1 MGSCE
6 FGEGAKTVAMEIIW
20 LGHACFRLRSDDL
33 VVVTDPYPGSIGL
46 RPETRPATVV
56 TVSNSHP
63 NHSNRLEVGGSPKVF
78 DSPGEYEYSGIAAR
92 GVMTSLKEDQP
103 QGERNVA
110 YSIVMDNVNV
120 CHLGD
125 ITTPLTTRQAEELQ
139 PVDVLL
145 APAGGGCT
153 LDLERILQLMQDLDP
168 KIVIPMHYQIPG
180 VTEPLG
186 NLDAFLQLMGV
197 SDVQPRRSLTVT
209 TGNLPANMQVTILE
223 SRART
228 G

>member
-1 MGSCE
+1 
-6 FGEGAKTVAMEIIW
+6 MEITW

-33 VVVTDPYPGSIGL
+33 VVVTDPFPSSLGL
-46 RPETRPATVV
+46 RPENRQATVV

-63 NHSNRLEVGGSPKVF
+63 NHNNRLEVGGAPKVF
-78 DSPGEYEYSGIAAR
+78 DAPGEYEYSGVAAR
-92 GVMTSLKEDQP
+92 GVMTTLKEGQP
-103 QGERNVA
+103 QKERNVA

-125 ITTPLTTRQAEELQ
+125 IATPLTTRQVEELQ

-153 LDLERILQLMQDLDP
+153 LELERILQIMQDLDP

-180 VTEPLG
+180 ATEPLG
-186 NLDAFLQLMGV
+186 NLDTFLQLMGV
-197 SDVQPRRSLTVT
+197 SEVQPRRSLTVT
-209 TGNLPANMQVTILE
+209 TGNLPPNMQVTILE
-223 SRART
+223 PRARAV
-228 G
+228 

>member
-1 MGSCE
+1 
-6 FGEGAKTVAMEIIW
+6 MEITW

-33 VVVTDPYPGSIGL
+33 VVVTDPYPESLGL

-63 NHSNRLEVGGSPKVF
+63 NHSNRLEVGGSPTVF
-78 DSPGEYEYSGIAAR
+78 DTPGEYEYSGIAAR
-92 GVMTSLKEDQP
+92 GVMTTLLEGQA
-103 QGERNVA
+103 QRERNVA
-110 YSIVMDNVNV
+110 YSIAMDNVNV

-125 ITTPLTTRQAEELQ
+125 IVAPLTTRQVEDLQ

-168 KIVIPMHYQIPG
+168 KVVIPMHYQIPG
-180 VTEPLG
+180 SVEPLG
-186 NLDAFLQLMGV
+186 SLDAFLQLMGV
-197 SDVQPRRSLTVT
+197 SEVQPRRSLTVT
-209 TGNLPANMQVTILE
+209 TNSLPANMQVTILE
-223 SRART
+223 PRARPVS
-228 G
+228 

>member
-1 MGSCE
+1 
-6 FGEGAKTVAMEIIW
+6 MEITW

-33 VVVTDPYPGSIGL
+33 VVVTDPFPASLGL
-46 RPETRPATVV
+46 RPENRQAAVV
-56 TVSNSHP
+56 TISNTHP

-78 DSPGEYEYSGIAAR
+78 DAPGEYEYSGVAAR
-92 GVMTSLKEDQP
+92 GVMTSLKEGQP
-103 QGERNVA
+103 QKERNVA

-125 ITTPLTTRQAEELQ
+125 IATPLTTRQVEELQ

-153 LDLERILQLMQDLDP
+153 LELERILQLMQDLDP

-180 VTEPLG
+180 ATEPLG
-186 NLDAFLQLMGV
+186 NLDTFLQLMGV
-197 SDVQPRRSLTVT
+197 SEVQPRRSLTVT
-209 TGNLPANMQVTILE
+209 TGNLPPNMQVTVLE
-223 SRART
+223 PRARAV
-228 G
+228 

>member
-1 MGSCE
+1 
-6 FGEGAKTVAMEIIW
+6 MEITW

-33 VVVTDPYPGSIGL
+33 VVVTDPFPSAIGL
-46 RPETRPATVV
+46 RPETRVATVV

-63 NHSNRLEVGGSPKVF
+63 NHSNRLEVGGAPKVF
-78 DSPGEYEYSGIAAR
+78 DTPGEYEFSGIAAR
-92 GVMTSLKEDQP
+92 GVMTTLQPDQP
-103 QGERNVA
+103 QRERNVA

-125 ITTPLTTRQAEELQ
+125 ITAPLTTRQAEELQ

-153 LDLERILQLMQDLDP
+153 LALPQILQAMQDLDP

-186 NLDAFLQLMGV
+186 GLEAFLQLMGV
-197 SDVQPRRSLTVT
+197 SEVQPRRSLTVT
-209 TGNLPANMQVTILE
+209 TSNLPANMQVTVLE
-223 SRART
+223 PRAR
-228 G
+228 GV

>member
-1 MGSCE
+1 
-6 FGEGAKTVAMEIIW
+6 MEITW

-33 VVVTDPYPGSIGL
+33 VVVTDPFPSSMGL
-46 RPETRPATVV
+46 RPENRQATVV
-56 TVSNSHP
+56 TISNTHP
-63 NHSNRLEVGGSPKVF
+63 NHNNRLEVGGAPKIF
-78 DSPGEYEYSGIAAR
+78 DAPGEYEYSGVAAR
-92 GVMTSLKEDQP
+92 GVMTSLKEGQP
-103 QGERNVA
+103 QKERNVA

-125 ITTPLTTRQAEELQ
+125 IATPLTTRQVEELQ

-153 LDLERILQLMQDLDP
+153 LELERILQLMQDLDP

-180 VTEPLG
+180 ATEPLG

-197 SDVQPRRSLTVT
+197 SEVQPRRSLTVT
-209 TGNLPANMQVTILE
+209 TGNLPPNMQVTVLE
-223 SRART
+223 PRARAI
-228 G
+228 